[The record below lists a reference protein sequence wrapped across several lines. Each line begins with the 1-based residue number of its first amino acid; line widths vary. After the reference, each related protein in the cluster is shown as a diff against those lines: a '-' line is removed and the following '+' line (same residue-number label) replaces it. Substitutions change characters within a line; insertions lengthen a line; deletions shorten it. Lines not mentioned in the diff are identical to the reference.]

1 MPSASTSM
9 IRTGLM
15 QAAVV
20 SATLLAAGTA
30 YAQNFVVAGSDYF
43 QTQVGTQFAFDSPI
57 GLVSFI
63 SNPIGPGGTDTI
75 IKRLDNSNLDSP
87 AAVPIQVIGLSMES
101 ASPVTIGG
109 LPFDVFVTLDPSNL
123 ANDTGSITI
132 EGTPAGGTFSSDFN
146 VYFQATFVQEGNP
159 SNQMVVDGHTELSQT
174 GDPWQPTPLPDQVLV
189 TGLVG
194 DLTANLHTD
203 LASNQFDF
211 FSTDPT
217 DSSFL
222 LMSGCGAN
230 PSMPGCAKH
239 LVREAPKVVIP
250 PTPTPTPEPAS
261 LALLAGG
268 LAGLWSVQ
276 KKR

>member
-1 MPSASTSM
+1 MT
-9 IRTGLM
+9 RTGLV

-20 SATLLAAGTA
+20 SATLLAAGAA

-43 QTQVGTQFAFDSPI
+43 QTQDGTQFAFDSPI
-57 GLVSFI
+57 GLVSFV

-75 IKRLDNSNLDSP
+75 IQRLDNSNLDSP
-87 AAVPIQVIGLSMES
+87 APVSIQVMALSMKS
-101 ASPVTIGG
+101 ASPVNIGG
-109 LPFDVFVTLDPSNL
+109 LPFDVFVTLDPGNL
-123 ANDTGSITI
+123 ANDTGTITV

-146 VYFQATFVQEGNP
+146 VFFQATFVQEGNP
-159 SNQMVVDGHTELSQT
+159 SNQAVIDGHTELSQV
-174 GDPWQPTPLPDQVLV
+174 GDPWQPTPLADQVLV
-189 TGLVG
+189 TGPVG
-194 DLTANLHTD
+194 DLAANLHTG
-203 LASNQFDF
+203 LASSQFDF

-239 LVREAPKVVIP
+239 LVREAPKVVVIP
-250 PTPTPTPEPAS
+250 PPPIPEPAS

-268 LAGLWSVQ
+268 LAGLWFVR